1 MHKMTTS
8 TNKNN
13 DVITALKR
21 PKKATIEFLKQFA
34 RAYQY
39 NAERIRVDDCQL
51 RQSSPLSKEKE
62 AFSRDVMHRGRL
74 HRLCGRII
82 PPAIF
87 HQQGDMVLPNS

>member
-39 NAERIRVDDCQL
+39 NAEL
-51 RQSSPLSKEKE
+51 P
-62 AFSRDVMHRGRL
+62 RGL
-74 HRLCGRII
+74 ESM
-82 PPAIF
+82 IF
-87 HQQGDMVLPNS
+87 N